1 MSRSTKFCENL
12 FVKIK
17 LNNNDKLL
25 LGLIFKSTF
34 DNSREHADNSCDLI
48 NKASNA
54 GYSHILLMG
63 DFNLPD
69 INWDT

>member
-1 MSRSTKFCENL
+1 MISYYWGLSTNPP
-12 FVKIK
+12 
-17 LNNNDKLL
+17 
-25 LGLIFKSTF
+25 S
-34 DNSREHADNSCDLI
+34 DNSRECADNVCDLI
-48 NKASNA
+48 NEASNA

>member
-1 MSRSTKFCENL
+1 MSTKFCENL

-17 LNNNDKLL
+17 LNNNDNLL

-54 GYSHILLMG
+54 GYSHI
-63 DFNLPD
+63 
-69 INWDT
+69 

>member
-1 MSRSTKFCENL
+1 MSTKFCENL

-17 LNNNDKLL
+17 LL
-25 LGLIFKSTF
+25 LGLIVKSSS
-34 DNSREHADNSCDLI
+34 DNSREYADNLCDLI

-54 GYSHILLMG
+54 GYSHMLLMG

-69 INWDT
+69 IN